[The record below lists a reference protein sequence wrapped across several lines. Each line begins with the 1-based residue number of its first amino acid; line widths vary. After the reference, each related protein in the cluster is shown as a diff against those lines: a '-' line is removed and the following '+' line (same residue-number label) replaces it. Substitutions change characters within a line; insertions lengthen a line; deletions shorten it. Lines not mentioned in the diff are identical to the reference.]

1 VGHTAAGDNDVANGR
16 YFGLDQGLHPHL
28 IYGLGFRVKANSR
41 YFGLDQGLHPHLV
54 YGLGLTRKTWME
66 HRFSG

>member
-1 VGHTAAGDNDVANGR
+1 MGRTAAGDNDVANGR
-16 YFGLDQGLHPHL
+16 YF
-28 IYGLGFRVKANSR
+28 R
-41 YFGLDQGLHPHLV
+41 LDQGLHPHLV